1 MPSVCP
7 ADGMGIPF
15 LFTGSYSQSASTK
28 GSTFNSHAQDPALI
42 GCSFRGLNEYPFLST
57 NP

>member
-1 MPSVCP
+1 MEWDTFPVH
-7 ADGMGIPF
+7 GK
-15 LFTGSYSQSASTK
+15 LFTICLDK
-28 GSTFNSHAQDPALI
+28 GSTFNFHAQDPALI